1 MIYLAIFAI
10 IAMAGITGLWVHQSR
25 QRRHLES
32 VDGFRSSLEKVSG
45 HDVDLSAVPHE
56 RPERKEVEAVVRA
69 VRIRRRPEPLD
80 PARREAAKRRLERR
94 RAARV

>member
-1 MIYLAIFAI
+1 VIYLAIFAI
-10 IAMAGITGLWVHQSR
+10 IAMAGITALWVNQSR

-32 VDGFRSSLEKVSG
+32 VDGFRSSLEKVSS
-45 HDVDLSAVPHE
+45 HDIDVPAPREE
-56 RPERKEVEAVVRA
+56 RTDVARA

-80 PARREAAKRRLERR
+80 PDRREAAKRRLERR

>member
-10 IAMAGITGLWVHQSR
+10 IAMAGITTLWVHQSR
-25 QRRHLES
+25 QRRHLDS

-45 HDVDLSAVPHE
+45 HDVDLPAPPQE
-56 RPERKEVEAVVRA
+56 RTEREDVARA